1 MTSTI
6 GQAACPL
13 PLTEHK
19 QVQLAHGGGGKMMRR
34 LISGIF
40 GPVLQTQTGTDS
52 ATVDIAGARLAMT
65 TDSFVVNPISFPGG
79 DIGSLAVHGTVND
92 LAMSGARP
100 LYLTCGYILE
110 EGLELETLAGL
121 VWSMREAADACGV
134 RVVTGDTKVVDRGH
148 GHGVYINTSGLGLIE
163 HGLTLAPECVRPG
176 DVVILS
182 GDIGRHGVA
191 VMVQRDGLR
200 FETTV
205 TSDSAPVHQ
214 PVLDLIAAGVKV
226 RCLRDLTRGGLAS
239 ALIEIVE
246 SAGCG
251 ARIEER
257 LIPVCAGV
265 RSACEI
271 LGLEPLYV
279 ANEGRFIAIVDA
291 SDADRAV
298 DIMRRHAV
306 SADAV
311 RIGEITGPESKRLG
325 MKTAFGVWR
334 IIDMLSGEQ
343 LPRIC

>member
-1 MTSTI
+1 MTV
-6 GQAACPL
+6 GCPL

-40 GPVLQTQTGTDS
+40 GPVLGTQTGTDS
-52 ATVDIAGARLAMT
+52 ATVEVAGARLAMT
-65 TDSFVVNPISFPGG
+65 TDSFVVNPVSFPGG
-79 DIGSLAVHGTVND
+79 NIGSLAVHGTVND

-110 EGLELETLAGL
+110 EGLELEALASL
-121 VWSMREAADACGV
+121 VWSMREAADACNV

-148 GHGVYINTSGLGLIE
+148 GHGIYINTSGVGLIE
-163 HGLTLAPECVRPG
+163 HDMTLAPECVRPG

-191 VMVQRDGLR
+191 VMAQRDGLR
-200 FETTV
+200 FDTTV
-205 TSDSAPVHQ
+205 VSDSAPVHE
-214 PVLDLIAAGVKV
+214 PILDMVANGVKL

-239 ALIEIVE
+239 ALIEIIDT
-246 SAGCG
+246 AGYG

-257 LIPVCAGV
+257 LIPVTDGV

-291 SDADRAV
+291 SDAERALE
-298 DIMRRHAV
+298 IMRRHAV
-306 SADAV
+306 SAEAV

-325 MKTAFGVWR
+325 MRTAFGVLR
-334 IIDMLSGEQ
+334 AIDMLSGEQ

>member
-1 MTSTI
+1 MTSV
-6 GQAACPL
+6 ACPL

-40 GPVLQTQTGTDS
+40 GPVLGTQTSTDS
-52 ATVDIAGARLAMT
+52 AVVEVASARLAMT
-65 TDSFVVNPISFPGG
+65 TDSFVVNPLFFPGG
-79 DIGSLAVHGTVND
+79 NIGSMAVHGTVND

-110 EGLELETLAGL
+110 EGLDLEALASI
-121 VWSMREAADACGV
+121 VWAMREAADKCKV

-148 GHGVYINTSGLGLIE
+148 GHGVYINTAGVGQIE
-163 HGLTLAPECVRPG
+163 HDMTLAPDCVRPG
-176 DVVILS
+176 DAIILS

-191 VMVQRDGLR
+191 VMVQREGLK

-205 TSDSAPVHQ
+205 TSDSAPVHE
-214 PVLDLIAAGVKV
+214 PILDLIASGVKL

-239 ALIEIVE
+239 ALIEIID
-246 SAGCG
+246 SAGYG
-251 ARIEER
+251 ARIEEA
-257 LIPVCAGV
+257 LIPVDDGV

-271 LGLEPLYV
+271 LGLEPMYV
-279 ANEGRFIAIVDA
+279 ANEGRFVAIVDA
-291 SDADRAV
+291 ADADRAV
-298 DIMRRHAV
+298 EIMRKHEV
-306 SADAV
+306 SSNAV
-311 RIGEITGPESKRLG
+311 RIGSITGPEFQRLG

-334 IIDMLSGEQ
+334 AIDMLSGEQ

>member
-1 MTSTI
+1 MT
-6 GQAACPL
+6 ALACPL
-13 PLTEHK
+13 PLTQHK

-40 GPVLQTQTGTDS
+40 GPVLGTQTSTDA
-52 ATVDIAGARLAMT
+52 ATVEIAGARLAMT
-65 TDSFVVNPISFPGG
+65 TDSFVVNPVVFPGG
-79 DIGSLAVHGTVND
+79 NIGSLAVHGTVND

-110 EGLELETLAGL
+110 EGLELEALAGL
-121 VWSMREAADACGV
+121 VWSMREAADACNV
-134 RVVTGDTKVVDRGH
+134 RIVTGDTKVVDRGH
-148 GHGVYINTSGLGLIE
+148 GHGVFINTAGVGVIE
-163 HGLTLAPECVRPG
+163 HDMTLAPECVRPG
-176 DVVILS
+176 DAIILS

-191 VMVQRDGLR
+191 VMAQRDGLR

-205 TSDSAPVHQ
+205 LSDSAPVHE
-214 PVLDLIAAGVKV
+214 PILDLIANGIQV

-239 ALIEIVE
+239 ALIEIID

-257 LIPVCAGV
+257 LIPVTDGV

-271 LGLEPLYV
+271 LGLEPMYV
-279 ANEGRFIAIVDA
+279 ANEGRFVAIVDTA
-291 SDADRAV
+291 DAARAV
-298 DIMRRHAV
+298 DIMRRHPV
-306 SADAV
+306 SRDAIY
-311 RIGEITGPESKRLG
+311 IGEITGPESKRLA

-334 IIDMLSGEQ
+334 AIDMLSGEQ